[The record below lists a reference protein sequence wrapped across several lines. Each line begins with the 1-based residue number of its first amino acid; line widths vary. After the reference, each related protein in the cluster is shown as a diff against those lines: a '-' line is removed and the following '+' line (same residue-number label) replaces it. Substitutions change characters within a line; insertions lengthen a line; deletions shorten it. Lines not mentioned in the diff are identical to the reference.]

1 MSKTLKHVSL
11 VLITSMIFTLQA
23 TSIASAKMPKSCG
36 KESSSVR
43 VPSKVLCPDGSPNSD
58 IFKLVKRDMSRT
70 TSLKKAATAS
80 QIRQAI
86 CADSTNSTGPQV
98 DAAVQYMFAWR
109 EWRISGFT
117 YDSIMK
123 TYYQG
128 NWKNFCNGNSSTSD
142 EVKTEQTFK
151 VPSFIGYTQ
160 EDFEAWKFKYGINV
174 NYIYTTAFGYNYT
187 ISCQVQKRGRIL
199 SQSPQAG
206 ALLVNSFGSTIR
218 FDIDC

>member
-43 VPSKVLCPDGSPNSD
+43 VPSNVLCPDGSPNSD

-70 TSLKKAATAS
+70 TSLKKAATSS

-86 CADSTNSTGPQV
+86 CADSTNATGPQV
-98 DAAVQYMFAWR
+98 DAAVQYMFAWH
-109 EWRISGFT
+109 EWRVGGLT
-117 YDSIMK
+117 YVSIMK

-128 NWKNFCNGNSSTSD
+128 NWNSFCKKESSNSN
-142 EVKTEQTFK
+142 EANTEQTFV

-160 EDFEAWKFKYGINV
+160 ADFEAWKFKYGIKV
-174 NYIYTTAFGYNYT
+174 NYLYFTAFGYNYT

-199 SQSPQAG
+199 SQSPQPG
-206 ALLVNSFGSTIR
+206 AQLVNSFGSTIR
-218 FDIDC
+218 FDLDC